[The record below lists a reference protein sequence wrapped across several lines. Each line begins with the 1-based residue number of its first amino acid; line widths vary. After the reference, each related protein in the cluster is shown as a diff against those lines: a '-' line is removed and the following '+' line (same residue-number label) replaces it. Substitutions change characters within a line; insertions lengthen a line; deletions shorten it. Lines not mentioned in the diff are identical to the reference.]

1 MGVGGIMRIVKK
13 DIMPDG
19 TKIQLEDWSEDYSC
33 FAPIDCIS
41 AYPVSKMS
49 IKKARGYYY
58 PVVNEK
64 FRCSFHFGIDRSAE
78 LAFVDLAMGNISL
91 LDIAEF
97 LWYPWQKQCL

>member
-1 MGVGGIMRIVKK
+1 
-13 DIMPDG
+13 MPDG

-33 FAPIDCIS
+33 FAPVDCIA

-49 IKKARGYYY
+49 IKKASGYYY

-64 FRCSFHFGIDRSAE
+64 FRCSFHFGMDKSAE
-78 LAFVDLAMGNISL
+78 LTFVDLEAGNITL

-97 LWYPWQKQCL
+97 LYNPLLKQCL

>member
-33 FAPIDCIS
+33 FAPVDCIA

-49 IKKARGYYY
+49 IKKASGYYY
-58 PVVNEK
+58 PVANEK
-64 FRCSFHFGIDRSAE
+64 FRCSFHFGMDRSAE
-78 LAFVDLAMGNISL
+78 LVFLDLAIGNISL
-91 LDIAEF
+91 LDIADF
-97 LWYPWQKQCL
+97 LWYPYQKQCL

>member
-1 MGVGGIMRIVKK
+1 MGDGSIMRMVKK

-33 FAPIDCIS
+33 FAPVDCIG

-49 IKKARGYYY
+49 IKKTSEYYY

-64 FRCSFHFGIDRSAE
+64 FRCSFHFGTDKSAE
-78 LAFVDLAMGNISL
+78 LVFVDLAMGNISL

-97 LWYPWQKQCL
+97 LYYPWQKQCL

>member
-1 MGVGGIMRIVKK
+1 MKILKK

-33 FAPIDCIS
+33 FAPADCIA

-49 IKKARGYYY
+49 IKKASGYCY
-58 PVVNEK
+58 PIVNEK
-64 FRCSFHFGIDRSAE
+64 FRCSFHFGADKSAE

-97 LWYPWQKQCL
+97 LHYPWQKDCL

>member
-1 MGVGGIMRIVKK
+1 MKILKK

-19 TKIQLEDWSEDYSC
+19 TKIQLEDWNEDYSC
-33 FAPIDCIS
+33 FAPADCIA

-49 IKKARGYYY
+49 IQKASGYYY

-64 FRCSFHFGIDRSAE
+64 FRCSFHFGADKSAE
-78 LAFVDLAMGNISL
+78 LAFVDLATGNISL